1 MIRRFALASAIFI
14 AAGSAAPAMA
24 GTATSNV
31 EVTATVSLTC
41 TISANTIA
49 FGNYDPIG
57 TNATAPL
64 EGTGTLTTTCTD
76 GSATIVTLS
85 QGNNPEASSTDAE
98 PRRRLGN
105 SNGNNDFLSYEI
117 FTGETRVANWGN
129 TPNSSVMVS
138 GTGQQVNTTIYATIP
153 AAQNVSSGNYTDT
166 VTATIDF

>member
-31 EVTATVSLTC
+31 QVTATVPVSC

-64 EGTGTLTTTCTD
+64 EGTGTLTTTCTN
-76 GSATIVTLS
+76 GSAVVVTLG
-85 QGNNPEASSTDAE
+85 QGNNPEASSTDAG
-98 PRRRLGN
+98 PQRRLGN
-105 SNGNNDFLSYEI
+105 GISGDDNDFLSYKI
-117 FTGETRVANWGN
+117 FTEGGGIWGN
-129 TPNSSVMVS
+129 TTDSSVTVS
-138 GTGQQVNTTIYATIP
+138 GTGQQVNTTIYAIILP
-153 AAQNVSSGNYTDT
+153 AQNVSSGNYTDT